1 MQTPKKEEVDLYS
14 RFSTTP
20 CEVPETCIVDTNVFL
35 GAGPNISDWSK
46 QQTQSALLC
55 VKVMEQIDKG
65 VIKNVVLD
73 GTWYRTSKIFDEYCH
88 KLSPFNGQSIAEK
101 ILRNLAMQ
109 GRFQYRKVTPQDGK
123 PADYLEFPKDSRLA
137 DFDGSDKKFVAVA
150 NAEDP
155 RLPILQSMDGK
166 WWKWAKPLHDIG
178 IEILFTD
185 SVIAQGICSEKYQCG
200 KKIGECG
207 NCPENG

>member
-1 MQTPKKEEVDLYS
+1 MQTPKTEEVDLYS

-35 GAGPNISDWSK
+35 GAGQKISDWSEK
-46 QQTQSALLC
+46 QIACSESC
-55 VKVMEQIDKG
+55 KKVIDFVRNRTIDK
-65 VIKNVVLD
+65 IVVDSGGEIL
-73 GTWYRTSKIFDEYCH
+73 REYLH
-88 KLSPFNGQSIAEK
+88 NLKTHSGQNQASMVKLIAEL
-101 ILRNLAMQ
+101 IHSRVL
-109 GRFQYRKVTPQDGK
+109 YRKITKV
-123 PADYLEFPKDSRLA
+123 ADNDYAEFPKDPRLA

-178 IEILFTD
+178 IEVLFTD
-185 SVIAQGICSEKYQCG
+185 PVIAQGICSEKYQCSK
-200 KKIGECG
+200 KKIEECG
-207 NCPENG
+207 DCPDNG